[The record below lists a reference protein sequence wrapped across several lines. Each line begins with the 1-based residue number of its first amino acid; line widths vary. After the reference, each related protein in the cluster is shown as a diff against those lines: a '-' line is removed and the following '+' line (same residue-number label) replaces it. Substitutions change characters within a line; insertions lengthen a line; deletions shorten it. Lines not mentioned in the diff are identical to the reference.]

1 MAKSVTKAVK
11 AGTGLVKTGNTFSV
25 SYGITSITAAAGND
39 SRLSDSRAPSGSAG
53 GDLTGTYPNPTIGS
67 GKVTSTHIL
76 DGTIVNADI
85 NASAAIALSKLAT
98 DPLARA
104 NHTGTQTL
112 STISDAGTA
121 AAKNIPATGNASA
134 TQVVYGSDTRLTDSR
149 SPSGSAG
156 GGLTGTYPN
165 PTVASGTIT
174 SAMIVDATIVNAD
187 ISASAAIALSKL
199 ATDPVARANHTGSQ
213 TLSTI
218 SDAGTSASKNVPA
231 TGNASISE
239 VVYGTDTRLSD
250 SRAPSGS
257 AGGDLT
263 GTFPNPTI
271 GSSKVT
277 STHILDGTIVNADI
291 NASAAIALSKLATD
305 PLARA
310 NHTGSQTASTISDF
324 TSTAQSTIS
333 ASSGVSYSAGVVSL
347 ASGTGG
353 AGLTYSSGVLAVGA
367 GTGVT
372 VAADSIS
379 VAYGTTSTT
388 AAVGN
393 DSRLSDSRAPSGSA
407 GGALDG
413 TYPNPGLAA
422 TVAGAGLTETS
433 NVLAVGAGTGISV
446 AADSVALAPIPS
458 CRITKSTQNI
468 TSNSFTDLDF
478 DAFTYDNAL
487 DSTMR
492 DLTNNRVYARRT
504 GLYIVTLGGVFATDA
519 TGGRYAAII
528 KDGTALARG
537 SFANMGGIYGGYTT
551 VTTINYAVSGS
562 YFSAQAYQ
570 ASGSTLAFTGAYLEI
585 VWVGSQA

>member
-25 SYGITSITAAAGND
+25 SYGITSI
-39 SRLSDSRAPSGSAG
+39 
-53 GDLTGTYPNPTIGS
+53 
-67 GKVTSTHIL
+67 
-76 DGTIVNADI
+76 
-85 NASAAIALSKLAT
+85 
-98 DPLARA
+98 
-104 NHTGTQTL
+104 
-112 STISDAGTA
+112 
-121 AAKNIPATGNASA
+121 
-134 TQVVYGSDTRLTDSR
+134 
-149 SPSGSAG
+149 
-156 GGLTGTYPN
+156 
-165 PTVASGTIT
+165 
-174 SAMIVDATIVNAD
+174 
-187 ISASAAIALSKL
+187 
-199 ATDPVARANHTGSQ
+199 
-213 TLSTI
+213 
-218 SDAGTSASKNVPA
+218 
-231 TGNASISE
+231 
-239 VVYGTDTRLSD
+239 
-250 SRAPSGS
+250 
-257 AGGDLT
+257 
-263 GTFPNPTI
+263 
-271 GSSKVT
+271 
-277 STHILDGTIVNADI
+277 
-291 NASAAIALSKLATD
+291 
-305 PLARA
+305 
-310 NHTGSQTASTISDF
+310 
-324 TSTAQSTIS
+324 
-333 ASSGVSYSAGVVSL
+333 
-347 ASGTGG
+347 
-353 AGLTYSSGVLAVGA
+353 
-367 GTGVT
+367 
-372 VAADSIS
+372 
-379 VAYGTTSTT
+379 T